1 MTREQVGDELRVLW
15 LEAVVLDES
24 YAEEGLARAAQLG
37 PVAAA
42 LGRHG
47 RDPANRIGKV
57 VRRSGWRALLRR
69 ADRRVVVG
77 LRRGLGEPCFPRE
90 NSRRNQRQP
99 APQSWRG

>member
-1 MTREQVGDELRVLW
+1 MGDELRVLW

-57 VRRSGWRALLRR
+57 VRRSR
-69 ADRRVVVG
+69 
-77 LRRGLGEPCFPRE
+77 
-90 NSRRNQRQP
+90 
-99 APQSWRG
+99 